1 MNDFRRLFQ
10 RLELVISQ
18 IGSLLLNMLRAPR
31 RWLMPLLLLAVSAR
45 VFTGAA
51 EAQVSF
57 TSLVSDITASQ
68 KISFQQSDSDTYP
81 QIRSAERA
89 NPIPDKQRNS
99 VTYKKYLTPENS
111 TAVLMPT
118 ASRINKTP
126 EFISYQ
132 LVIYKASPVWVLRA
146 NAPPKASLVATPS
159 HTLKTYSFISW
170 ESEFGTSTINNG
182 AGGISSI

>member
-1 MNDFRRLFQ
+1 MI
-10 RLELVISQ
+10 E
-18 IGSLLLNMLRAPR
+18 SLLLNMLRAPR

-57 TSLVSDITASQ
+57 TSLVSDNAASQ
-68 KISFQQSDSDTYP
+68 QLTFLQTTADDGP
-81 QIRSAERA
+81 QILSAERA
-89 NPIPDKQRNS
+89 NPIPDKQRS
-99 VTYKKYLTPENS
+99 TVTYKKYLTPENS
-111 TAVLMPT
+111 TAVLAPT
-118 ASRINKTP
+118 TSRIKKTT
-126 EFISYQ
+126 ELISYQ
-132 LVIYKASPVWVLRA
+132 KVIYKASPVWVLRA

-182 AGGISSI
+182 AGGIRSI

>member
-1 MNDFRRLFQ
+1 MI
-10 RLELVISQ
+10 E
-18 IGSLLLNMLRAPR
+18 SLPLNMLRAPR

-45 VFTGAA
+45 VITGAA

-57 TSLVSDITASQ
+57 TSLVSDNAASQ
-68 KISFQQSDSDTYP
+68 QLTLLQISSDTGP

-89 NPIPDKQRNS
+89 NPIPDKQRS
-99 VTYKKYLTPENS
+99 TVTYKKYLTPENS
-111 TAVLMPT
+111 YAVLAVAT
-118 ASRINKTP
+118 SSFT
-126 EFISYQ
+126 ETSEVISYKKA
-132 LVIYKASPVWVLRA
+132 IYKASPVWVLRA

-159 HTLKTYSFISW
+159 HTLMTYSFISW

>member
-1 MNDFRRLFQ
+1 
-10 RLELVISQ
+10 
-18 IGSLLLNMLRAPR
+18 
-31 RWLMPLLLLAVSAR
+31 MPLLLLAVSAR

-57 TSLVSDITASQ
+57 SSLISDTTASQ
-68 KISFQQSDSDTYP
+68 KVTLQQSDSDAGP
-81 QIRSAERA
+81 QIRSVERA
-89 NPIPDKQRNS
+89 NPIPDKQRNT

-111 TAVLMPT
+111 SAVLAPAT
-118 ASRINKTP
+118 SNFTETSEVTSYNK
-126 EFISYQ
+126 
-132 LVIYKASPVWVLRA
+132 VIYKASPVWVLRA

-182 AGGISSI
+182 AGGIRSI